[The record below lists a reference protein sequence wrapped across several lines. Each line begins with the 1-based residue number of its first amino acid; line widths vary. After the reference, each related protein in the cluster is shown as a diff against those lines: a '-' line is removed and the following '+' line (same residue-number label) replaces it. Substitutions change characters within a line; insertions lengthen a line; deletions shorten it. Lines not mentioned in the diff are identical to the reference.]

1 MFIFLDLVCVG
12 VCSHTDGFH
21 VSTISSPSLQDGGAR
36 GEDGGRNPP
45 SLDTTGTQP
54 GHNGDTTV
62 PCVARVLLCV
72 DRWGEDERST
82 PPLKDGKRKEKQKRV
97 SGRLLSH
104 HRHRDG
110 APQAVGWGVVGGWT
124 GLFTLVSSSS

>member
-1 MFIFLDLVCVG
+1 M
-12 VCSHTDGFH
+12 FH
-21 VSTISSPSLQDGGAR
+21 VSAISSLSLQDGGAS
-36 GEDGGRNPP
+36 GEDGGRIPP
-45 SLDTTGTQP
+45 SLDTTGTQQ
-54 GHNGDTTV
+54 GHNGDTMV

-104 HRHRDG
+104 RRHCNG
-110 APQAVGWGVVGGWT
+110 ALQVAGEGGQD
-124 GLFTLVSSSS
+124 SSPSSLPGD